1 MITIIL
7 LTFLA
12 VIAFA
17 IGYAGYHSFN
27 VQLAELR
34 HENSD
39 LRKIIRDRAEQ
50 EKFYS
55 ASYTVTESDYLDKK
69 RTVPM
74 VAKSRI
80 CKQLAMSLAK
90 NMTRTYTNDDGY
102 EVYYISILARP
113 AGVPLD
119 PKKEDAV

>member
-7 LTFLA
+7 LTILA
-12 VIAFA
+12 VISFA

-27 VQLAELR
+27 AQLAELR

-39 LRKIIRDRAEQ
+39 LRRTIARIHDAER
-50 EKFYS
+50 FYS

-80 CKQLAMSLAK
+80 CKQLALSLGK
-90 NMTRTYTNDDGY
+90 NMTRTYTNKDGY

-113 AGVPLD
+113 AGSGD
-119 PKKEDAV
+119 ETKEDEE

>member
-1 MITIIL
+1 MITILLLIIL
-7 LTFLA
+7 A
-12 VIAFA
+12 AIGFA

-27 VQLAELR
+27 AQIAELR

-50 EKFYS
+50 EKFYF

-69 RTVPM
+69 RSVPM

-90 NMTRTYTNDDGY
+90 NMTKTYTNEDGY
-102 EVYYISILARP
+102 EVYYISIHARP
-113 AGVPLD
+113 AWDGD
-119 PKKEDAV
+119 ATKEE